1 MPNSHT
7 PTQTLLERLGSDQV
21 ITDASSLYAASM
33 DNLRY
38 SRLPS
43 ARIQPTNEESVATV
57 LELANAHV
65 VPLTSRGAGSATTGA
80 TTPVEDGWVLDFSKW
95 KNLHIDPVARMA
107 FVQPGVTLAELDEA
121 AARFG
126 LTYPP
131 DPGSRAYSTIGGS
144 IATNAGGMRGAKY
157 GVTRD
162 YVLSLEGFMANGD
175 FVRWGAGL
183 KKFSAGYNLRDLW
196 IGSEGTLGIITG
208 AVVRLLPRPQMRSLC
223 LAVFPDAHAAIK
235 CSQQVLLSGGTP
247 SALEFLDSQTVG
259 CTFSFWKEKDP
270 QALAHLPDCL
280 RKWSQE
286 ENPPAVLLIE
296 VDGSASE
303 ARHALEGVV
312 KVVKKR
318 TGDWVTAID
327 AETMELL
334 WKIRRSCSQAMFELG
349 PRKLNE
355 DVVVPF
361 EHQIELLEF
370 LEALHKETGLPT
382 PTFGH
387 AADGNFHAHIMYD
400 DADSQLRKEAEAA
413 VRRLMEKVIE
423 LNGAISGEHGIGLAK
438 SPFFTLQH
446 STAEIS
452 VMRAIKQALDPK
464 NILNPGK
471 LWTPSEPWRFKRED
485 VRMPWDH

>member
-1 MPNSHT
+1 MPDSQS
-7 PTQTLLERLGSDQV
+7 PTQALLERLDSDQV
-21 ITDASSLYAASM
+21 ITDPDRLYTASM

-43 ARIQPTNEESVATV
+43 ARILPQDEDAVAVV
-57 LELANAHV
+57 LDLANAHGIPV
-65 VPLTSRGAGSATTGA
+65 TCRGAGSATTGA
-80 TTPVEDGWVLDFSKW
+80 TTPSEQGWVLDFSHW

-107 FVQPGVTLAELDEA
+107 FVQPGVTVAELDEA

-126 LTYPP
+126 LSYPP
-131 DPGSRAYSTIGGS
+131 DPGSKAYATIGGT

-162 YVLSLEGFMANGD
+162 YVVSLEGFMANGD
-175 FVRWGAGL
+175 FVRWGANL

-208 AVVRLLPRPQMRSLC
+208 AVMRLIPRPQVRSLC
-223 LAVFPDAHAAIK
+223 LAVFPGARDAIK
-235 CSQQVLLSGGTP
+235 CAQQLLLSGYTP

-259 CTFSFWKEKDP
+259 CTFSFWKEKNP
-270 QALAHLPDCL
+270 ASLSGLPDCL
-280 RKWSQE
+280 RKWSTRE
-286 ENPPAVLLIE
+286 SPPAVLLIE
-296 VDGSASE
+296 VDGD
-303 ARHALEGVV
+303 ARETQHALEGVV
-312 KVVKKR
+312 KVVKRR
-318 TGDWVTAID
+318 TPDWITAID
-327 AETMELL
+327 SATMELL

-361 EHQIELLEF
+361 EHQLDLLDF
-370 LEALHKETGLPT
+370 LESLHRETGLPT

-400 DADSQLRKEAEAA
+400 DADPVMRDQAESA
-413 VRRLMEKVIE
+413 VRRLMETVIE
-423 LNGAISGEHGIGLAK
+423 LRGAISGEHGIGMAK
-438 SPFFTLQH
+438 SPFFALQH
-446 STAEIS
+446 SASEIA
-452 VMRAIKQALDPK
+452 VMRSVKQALDPN

-471 LWTPSEPWRFKRED
+471 LWSPSEPWSFPRED
-485 VRMPWDH
+485 VRLPWDH